1 MIRSISKVKIRNI
14 IKIHDKTY
22 KAGLGARALSLPGL
36 GRDAVLFQDLGRSFA
51 GAICPPKSHSVA
63 KSIFKTATEV

>member
-14 IKIHDKTY
+14 IKIHDKKY

-51 GAICPPKSHSVA
+51 GAKESFSCQVD
-63 KSIFKTATEV
+63 FKTATEV